1 MLEITIP
8 SIITFVTLIMGMI
21 SKKFNIMNSKH
32 IPFQNVLIGI
42 VSGVLVFLTDLEPN
56 ILNAIITCLIASLGA
71 GGLYDTIKAKSK

>member
-1 MLEITIP
+1 MEIIIP

-21 SKKFNIMNSKH
+21 SKKFSIMNSKH

>member
-1 MLEITIP
+1 MEITIP

-21 SKKFNIMNSKH
+21 SKKFSIMNSKH

-71 GGLYDTIKAKSK
+71 GGLYDTIKVKSK

>member
-1 MLEITIP
+1 MEITIP

-21 SKKFNIMNSKH
+21 SKKFSIMNSKH

>member
-1 MLEITIP
+1 MEIRIP

-21 SKKFNIMNSKH
+21 SKKFSIMNSKH

>member
-1 MLEITIP
+1 MEITIP

-21 SKKFNIMNSKH
+21 SKKFSIMNSKH

-56 ILNAIITCLIASLGA
+56 ILNAIITCYI
-71 GGLYDTIKAKSK
+71 

>member
-1 MLEITIP
+1 MEITIP

-71 GGLYDTIKAKSK
+71 GGLYDTIKSQK

>member
-1 MLEITIP
+1 MEITIP

-21 SKKFNIMNSKH
+21 SKKFSIMYSKH

>member
-1 MLEITIP
+1 MEITVP

-56 ILNAIITCLIASLGA
+56 ILNAVITCLIASLGA

>member
-1 MLEITIP
+1 MEITIP

-42 VSGVLVFLTDLEPN
+42 EQ
-56 ILNAIITCLIASLGA
+56 
-71 GGLYDTIKAKSK
+71 KE

>member
-1 MLEITIP
+1 MKITIP

-21 SKKFNIMNSKH
+21 SKKFSIMNSKH

>member
-1 MLEITIP
+1 MEITIP

-21 SKKFNIMNSKH
+21 SKKFSIMNSKH

-42 VSGVLVFLTDLEPN
+42 VSGVLVFLTDLETN

>member
-1 MLEITIP
+1 MEITIP

-21 SKKFNIMNSKH
+21 SKKFSIMNSKH

-56 ILNAIITCLIASLGA
+56 ILNAIITCLIAWLGA

>member
-1 MLEITIP
+1 MEITIP

-42 VSGVLVFLTDLEPN
+42 VTGVLVFLTDLEPN

>member
-1 MLEITIP
+1 MEITIP

-21 SKKFNIMNSKH
+21 SKKFSIMNSKH

-71 GGLYDTIKAKSK
+71 GVLYDTIKAKSK

>member
-1 MLEITIP
+1 MEITIP
-8 SIITFVTLIMGMI
+8 SIITFVTLILGMI
-21 SKKFNIMNSKH
+21 SKKFSIMNSKH

>member
-1 MLEITIP
+1 MEITIP

-21 SKKFNIMNSKH
+21 SKKFSIMNSKH

-42 VSGVLVFLTDLEPN
+42 VSGVLIFLTDLEPN

>member
-1 MLEITIP
+1 MEITVP

>member
-1 MLEITIP
+1 MEITIP

-42 VSGVLVFLTDLEPN
+42 VSGLLVFLTDLEPN

>member
-1 MLEITIP
+1 MEITIP

-71 GGLYDTIKAKSK
+71 GDYMIL

>member
-1 MLEITIP
+1 MEITIP

>member
-1 MLEITIP
+1 MEITIP

-21 SKKFNIMNSKH
+21 SKKFSIMNSKH

-56 ILNAIITCLIASLGA
+56 ILNDIITCLIASLGA

>member
-1 MLEITIP
+1 MEITIP

-21 SKKFNIMNSKH
+21 SKKFSIMNSKD

-56 ILNAIITCLIASLGA
+56 ILNAIITWLIASLGA
-71 GGLYDTIKAKSK
+71 GGLYESIRAKRR

>member
-1 MLEITIP
+1 MEITIP

-56 ILNAIITCLIASLGA
+56 ILNAIIICLIASLGA